1 MRGEAKVI
9 TESSAQCS
17 AYPWEAINTVL
28 SFVLQHQRA
37 RQGPRADNAGIA
49 SFMAVW
55 LQQH

>member
-1 MRGEAKVI
+1 MI

-37 RQGPRADNAGIA
+37 RQGPRADKAGIA